1 MAVDGMETVLSRLA
15 FDNAYLRDNPAPN
28 FWALMP
34 HQIHQHT
41 DSSCSLASATMVLN
55 AARGIAGHNRIGAL
69 VSEKRLLD
77 LFDHTDWRAGV
88 APDGG
93 GRKLLELTAHL
104 KEALGHFGLAGW
116 RVECRPVIVADDA
129 AGLAQLRG
137 DLAAMERQAGVLP
150 IANFHLDCFYGD
162 GTDVGHFSPLGAFDA
177 ASDRVL
183 VLDVY
188 KADYEPAW
196 APVEH
201 LLKAMARPCDDGEP
215 RGYLVLRED

>member
-1 MAVDGMETVLSRLA
+1 MDGIDAVLSRLA
-15 FDNAYLRDNPAPN
+15 FDNAYLRENPAPN

-93 GRKLLELTAHL
+93 GRRLLELAGHL
-104 KEALGHFGLAGW
+104 DEARKHFGLAGW
-116 RVECRPVIVADDA
+116 RVESRPVIAADA
-129 AGLAQLRG
+129 AGLARLRA
-137 DLAAMERQAGVLP
+137 DLAAMELHAGVFP
-150 IANFHLDCFYGD
+150 VANFHLDCFYGD
-162 GTDVGHFSPLGAFDA
+162 GTDVGHFSPLGAYDA
-177 ASDRVL
+177 ARDRVL

-201 LLKAMARPCDDGEP
+201 LLKAMARPCNDGQP
-215 RGYLVLRED
+215 RGYLVLRKD